1 MRAEMQRGC
10 GYCGDKTRLS
20 IHAGLPCALR
30 DGAACGTRPADV
42 TKLQANTEN
51 MAEKANEARNQDA
64 QMLKLEA
71 ASSALLANAA

>member
-1 MRAEMQRGC
+1 MPMRAKMQWGC
-10 GYCGDKTRLS
+10 GYCEDNLDGQ
-20 IHAGLPCALR
+20 ACAL
-30 DGAACGTRPADV
+30 GEGTSCAARSADV
-42 TKLQANTEN
+42 TKLQANTAN